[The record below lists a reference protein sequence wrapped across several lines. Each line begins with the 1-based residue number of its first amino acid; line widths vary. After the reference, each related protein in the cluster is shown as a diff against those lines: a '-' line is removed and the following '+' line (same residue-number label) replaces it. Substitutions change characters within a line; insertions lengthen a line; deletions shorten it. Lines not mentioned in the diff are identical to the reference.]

1 MDTQTLQQI
10 RQARQERDEAEARMR
25 RTVVAAATADDTNIT
40 AIAEAAGVMRKTVYR
55 WMAEAAGVNAAPEVD
70 PVTAMD
76 QALTALL
83 AIGAQPAHEVHAG
96 LGSTNRGAKARRL
109 ILLVGNL
116 DARHVIDD
124 EQQSVIDAGVL
135 AAHRVQGRSA
145 GRPRANDVV
154 SGS

>member
-10 RQARQERDEAEARMR
+10 RQARETRDEAEARLR
-25 RTVVAAATADDTNIT
+25 RTVVAAATADDANIT
-40 AIAEAAGVMRKTVYR
+40 AVAEAAGVMRKTVYR
-55 WMAEAAGVNAAPEVD
+55 WMAEAAGDAAPEAD

-83 AIGAQPAHEVHAG
+83 AIGAQPAHEAHAG
-96 LGSTNRGAKARRL
+96 LGSTNRTAKARRL
-109 ILLVGNL
+109 ILLAGNL
-116 DARHVIDD
+116 DARHAIDD
-124 EQQSVIDAGVL
+124 EQRAVIDAGVL

-145 GRPRANDVV
+145 GRPGINDVV